1 MKSHTFKDHHFVME
15 ITATRFH
22 FFDWHFHLFYGSLL
36 QWTFIEFKITCL
48 LSEFLTLHFVQI
60 CPFFSLF
67 NKNNFSKCYCY
78 ELTRRREC
86 NVLNRVKAF
95 HCSQW
100 ALIKR
105 RERIFVVDRSIS
117 LFLPFI
123 HHLFFLCS
131 ILLIQKHFS
140 WIPPTN
146 VLTVKE
152 KCLRFWAWAQNI
164 EWPFT

>member
-1 MKSHTFKDHHFVME
+1 MNFYWSSSRSYAFIWVLDIAYCLDLPIFLAISYKD
-15 ITATRFH
+15 
-22 FFDWHFHLFYGSLL
+22 
-36 QWTFIEFKITCL
+36 
-48 LSEFLTLHFVQI
+48 
-60 CPFFSLF
+60 
-67 NKNNFSKCYCY
+67 NFSKHYCY
-78 ELTRRREC
+78 VVTQGREYYA
-86 NVLNRVKAF
+86 LNSVKAF

-140 WIPPTN
+140 WIPPSN

-152 KCLRFWAWAQNI
+152 KCLRFWAWAQHI